1 MQTRDVRGQTMPKNA
16 NVICESSLI
25 QYDNKVYLYLS
36 VLVGFLM
43 LSPMTAGRK
52 IPGIIKKINK
62 ALFGKLYITRTVNTQ
77 MNVII

>member
-1 MQTRDVRGQTMPKNA
+1 MHDFDSK
-16 NVICESSLI
+16 CESSLI
-25 QYDNKVYLYLS
+25 QYNEIYLYLS

-43 LSPMTAGRK
+43 MSPMMHGKK